1 MKVADTSFKETIFW
15 AHLIIDSTGHIVF
28 MIAYILCSSCFCE
41 IWALCVTWINYDHLY
56 YIYIKLINIVIMMM
70 MMIIIMIQSSPYGY
84 LTLWHRIV
92 FSLVKDTD
100 IKEIQ
105 YVDILDTFY
114 CLILTQEFSK
124 RSSLESL
131 GSVEAL
137 AWFAD

>member
-1 MKVADTSFKETIFW
+1 MQSWNQCAISVITTMALW
-15 AHLIIDSTGHIVF
+15 QLMHLSTAVHHVPKCMSGHKAIVVMGGHIVF

-114 CLILTQEFSK
+114 
-124 RSSLESL
+124 
-131 GSVEAL
+131 SVL
-137 AWFAD
+137 Y

>member
-1 MKVADTSFKETIFW
+1 
-15 AHLIIDSTGHIVF
+15 
-28 MIAYILCSSCFCE
+28 
-41 IWALCVTWINYDHLY
+41 
-56 YIYIKLINIVIMMM
+56 MM